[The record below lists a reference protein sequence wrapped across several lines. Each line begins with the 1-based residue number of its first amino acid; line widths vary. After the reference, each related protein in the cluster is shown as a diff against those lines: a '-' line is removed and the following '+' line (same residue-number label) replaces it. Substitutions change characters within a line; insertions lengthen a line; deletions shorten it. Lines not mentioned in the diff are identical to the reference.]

1 MADFLPLLV
10 ELGTEEL
17 PPKALPELAQAFYD
31 GVLKGL
37 AARRIVVKDAAGGDL
52 PSGPLYTPRR
62 LAVYLPAVA
71 TQQPIQ
77 HSEVPGPYTN
87 IGLDEHGQPT
97 QALLGFAQKNGVDWS
112 KLDRVTDAKGMRFV
126 FRSSRPGAAS
136 RRCRCPSPC
145 AGANATMPSCARHTG
160 W

>member
-17 PPKALPELAQAFYD
+17 PPKALPELAQAFHE

-37 AARRIVVKDAAGGDL
+37 AARRIVVRDDASGGDL
-52 PSGPLYTPRR
+52 PTGPLYTPRR
-62 LAVYLPAVA
+62 LAVYLPAVS
-71 TQQPIQ
+71 TQQPVQ
-77 HSEVPGPYTN
+77 HSEVLGPYTN
-87 IGLDEHGQPT
+87 IGLDEKGQPT

-112 KLDRVTDAKGMRFV
+112 KLDRVTDAKGMR
-126 FRSSRPGAAS
+126 
-136 RRCRCPSPC
+136 
-145 AGANATMPSCARHTG
+145 

>member
-17 PPKALPELAQAFYD
+17 PPKALPELAQAFHD

-37 AARRIVVKDAAGGDL
+37 AARRIVVKDDASGGDL
-52 PSGPLYTPRR
+52 PTGPLYTPRR

-77 HSEVPGPYTN
+77 HSEVLGPYTN
-87 IGLDEHGQPT
+87 VGLDASGNPT
-97 QALLGFAQKNGVDWS
+97 PALLGFAQKNGIEWQ

-126 FRSSRPGAAS
+126 ARSSRPGAATAELS
-136 RRCRCPSPC
+136 ASGQTTVK
-145 AGANATMPSCARHTG
+145 GAMVMIN
-160 W
+160 